1 MEPEI
6 QNWSR
11 TRRLLLLYCSFFRIT
26 ALVVGGGLAMLP
38 VIEEIF
44 VNKYKLLTREELLDM
59 TALTQ
64 TVPGIIAI
72 NSAVYIG
79 MKIGGVPGA
88 LAAAAGAVTPPF
100 TVILIIASLFPHLNP
115 KNRYLLGVFAGIR
128 AGVTGMILVT
138 GCRMFRRTV
147 KRPVECVVVF
157 LFFVLAIMK
166 VNPVWLILAAIPF
179 GLAYVWWQ
187 TRCLTQAGADGAP
200 ASASGAST
208 AQVSSPGPDAADA
221 PEDGGTGK

>member
-1 MEPEI
+1 MGDRGMEI
-6 QNWSR
+6 RTLSR
-11 TRRLLLLYCSFFRIT
+11 TRRILLLYCSFFRIT

-44 VNKYKLLTREELLDM
+44 VVKYKLLTREELLDM

-79 MKIGGVPGA
+79 MKVGGVPGA
-88 LAAAAGAVTPPF
+88 LAAAGAVTPPF
-100 TVILIIASLFPHLNP
+100 TVILIIASLFPRLDP

-128 AGVTGMILVT
+128 AAVTGMILVT

-147 KRPVECVVVF
+147 KSPLEIAVV
-157 LFFVLAIMK
+157 LIFFVLAIMK
-166 VNPVWLILAAIPF
+166 VSPALLILAAVPF
-179 GLAYVWWQ
+179 GWCYVWWQ
-187 TRCLTQAGADGAP
+187 TRRLARAEQQAADGAKP
-200 ASASGAST
+200 AEKAVEPA
-208 AQVSSPGPDAADA
+208 AGPHENGGDA
-221 PEDGGTGK
+221 K

>member
-1 MEPEI
+1 MEPEV
-6 QNWSR
+6 QSLSKG
-11 TRRLLLLYCSFFRIT
+11 RRLLLLYCSFFRIT

-44 VNKYKLLTREELLDM
+44 VVRHKLLTREELLDM
-59 TALTQ
+59 IALTQ

-100 TVILIIASLFPHLNP
+100 TVILIIASLFPHLDP

-128 AGVTGMILVT
+128 AAVTGMILVT

-147 KRPVECVVVF
+147 KSPLEIAVVLV
-157 LFFVLAIMK
+157 FFVLAIMK
-166 VNPVWLILAAIPF
+166 VSPALLILAAVPF
-179 GLAYVWWQ
+179 GWCYVWWQ
-187 TRCLTQAGADGAP
+187 TRRLAQAEH
-200 ASASGAST
+200 
-208 AQVSSPGPDAADA
+208 AADNGKNA
-221 PEDGGTGK
+221 ESSAETISETSEKGGDGK

>member
-1 MEPEI
+1 MENEV
-6 QNWSR
+6 QSL
-11 TRRLLLLYCSFFRIT
+11 TKARRILLLYCSFFRIT

-44 VNKYKLLTREELLDM
+44 VVKHKLLTREELLDM

-64 TVPGIIAI
+64 TVPGIIAV

-88 LAAAAGAVTPPF
+88 FAAVLGAVTPPF
-100 TVILIIASLFPHLNP
+100 TVILVIASLFPHLNP

-147 KRPVECVVVF
+147 KRPVECVAVF
-157 LFFVLAIMK
+157 LFFALAIMK
-166 VNPVWLILAAIPF
+166 INPVWLILAAIPF

-187 TRCLTQAGADGAP
+187 TRHLTQAGADGAP
-200 ASASGAST
+200 VVPPVSEAGAAPS
-208 AQVSSPGPDAADA
+208 DA
-221 PEDGGTGK
+221 PEDGGSGK

>member
-1 MEPEI
+1 MEI
-6 QNWSR
+6 QTLSR
-11 TRRLLLLYCSFFRIT
+11 ARRLLLLYCSFFRIT

-100 TVILIIASLFPHLNP
+100 TVILIIASFFPHLNP

-128 AGVTGMILVT
+128 AAVTGMILVT

-147 KRPVECVVVF
+147 KTKLEYAVVF
-157 LFFVLAIMK
+157 IFFLLAIMK
-166 VNPVWLILAAIPF
+166 VSPALLILAAVPF
-179 GLAYVWWQ
+179 GWCYVWWQ
-187 TRCLTQAGADGAP
+187 TRRLSQAEQASDSEKNEPSAKTNSETTGNGGDG
-200 ASASGAST
+200 
-208 AQVSSPGPDAADA
+208 
-221 PEDGGTGK
+221 K